1 MSRYEASGGSCGVA
15 SGAWRGPLYNARRSV
30 HDRVASL
37 RDGIQCSWLE
47 PMQADIQLRQQSAA
61 ILSGETVEARQ
72 REFETRASQIRSRAK
87 NIAARS
93 NELGQS
99 TAAEMRA
106 LMDAVDTAPG
116 KPGFSCYDPTLA
128 QRLRQAADQAAA
140 PAEMKLRAAVFTEGP
155 AGVANAIKNLWA
167 MCGRLRV
174 VKEIERV
181 AAWSRQPC
189 VRPFDAVQHD
199 RWPLCL
205 PRIRSRSIPR
215 I

>member
-1 MSRYEASGGSCGVA
+1 LLQVPGVVRSITRGALFTIALPHCATESSARGWSPCRPTSSYGSSRRQFFRAKRSKHASA
-15 SGAWRGPLYNARRSV
+15 SSK
-30 HDRVASL
+30 H
-37 RDGIQCSWLE
+37 
-47 PMQADIQLRQQSAA
+47 
-61 ILSGETVEARQ
+61 
-72 REFETRASQIRSRAK
+72 QIRSRAK